1 MRTLRF
7 ENLQHL
13 PQMKP
18 YIGCKELLC
27 SEINVSRLLCFN
39 SLPCCRY
46 PTRPQYP
53 LLVYFDVVDGFF
65 FFLGGGVLVN
75 LFIVVLFACLFV
87 FKQMGKEEKS
97 RGVLTLK

>member
-7 ENLQHL
+7 ENLQLL

-27 SEINVSRLLCFN
+27 SEINVSRLLCFK

-53 LLVYFDVVDGFF
+53 LLMYFDVVDGFF
-65 FFLGGGVLVN
+65 GGGLVN
-75 LFIVVLFACLFV
+75 LFIVLFACLFV